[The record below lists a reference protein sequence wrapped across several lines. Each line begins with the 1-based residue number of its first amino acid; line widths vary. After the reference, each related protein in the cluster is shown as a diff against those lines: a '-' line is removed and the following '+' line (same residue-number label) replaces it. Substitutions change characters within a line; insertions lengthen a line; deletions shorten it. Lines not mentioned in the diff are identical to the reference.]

1 MHRFGALCPLQSCKQ
16 VCKLWGARG
25 SPHTSP
31 MTWQVAARVAV
42 SHFSLFAT
50 PTSPVVRRFFNG
62 IFFNG
67 EMDNSSDATN
77 PEDIGGNTVAARG
90 RWVHT
95 HATIRFAL
103 ILKQTHAAG
112 SRTHGKKRSRS
123 IVHRSLPRES
133 TNHTFLYPPVGSRS
147 RMSHRHGNTCYLL
160 PRPGDDHYSDFHAN
174 HFLVSFP
181 FFSHQYRHPQVP

>member
-1 MHRFGALCPLQSCKQ
+1 
-16 VCKLWGARG
+16 
-25 SPHTSP
+25 

-67 EMDNSSDATN
+67 EMDNSSDPTN

-112 SRTHGKKRSRS
+112 GRTHGKKRSRS

-147 RMSHRHGNTCYLL
+147 RMSHVMETPVICF
-160 PRPGDDHYSDFHAN
+160 PTQVMTIIPTFMQITSW
-174 HFLVSFP
+174 FP
-181 FFSHQYRHPQVP
+181 FLFFPTNTGIPKSRS